1 MDMERVASLHALRH
15 TKYAA
20 THNGAKNIFPA
31 ILLFRNRT
39 PGYSL
44 AASAMHNIFRFPID
58 FRLLRFVRPAVQQTD
73 AHMYRPATPQV
84 PSQE

>member
-1 MDMERVASLHALRH
+1 MDKERVAPLHALRH
-15 TKYAA
+15 TKCAA
-20 THNGAKNIFPA
+20 THNGSKNILPA

-44 AASAMHNIFRFPID
+44 ATSAMHNIFRFPID

-73 AHMYRPATPQV
+73 APMYRHTTPQV
-84 PSQE
+84 LSQE